1 MKLLFTSDLHGQE
14 AAYCRFSDLLRNSEY
29 HAGVIAGD
37 LMTFPSE
44 KAIEKASEEYRS
56 SRARGSRSLVDEK
69 SFVEQIAVK
78 DDERTLKGI
87 LKHAG
92 KIVFYVMGNDDG
104 LLGDG
109 AEWKNGGPVVNVNM
123 RRSMYRGVPF
133 VGYQYT
139 NPYVGGPFEKT
150 ECEQEADFLAL
161 EQLLDHESVLITHGP
176 PAGILDLVDDG
187 QHVGSMALRRLVDRR
202 RPRLHLFGHIHQ
214 AFGIEGTSLN
224 GAYPHSRKF
233 FTVDT
238 ETLEARLLD

>member
-1 MKLLFTSDLHGQE
+1 VKLLFTSDLHGRE
-14 AAYCRFSDLLRNSEY
+14 AAYSRFSDLLRDGEY

-44 KAIEKASEEYRS
+44 KAIEKASEECRE
-56 SRARGSRSLVDEK
+56 R
-69 SFVEQIAVK
+69 SFVERIAVK

-92 KIVFYVMGNDDG
+92 KIVFFVMGNDDG

-109 AEWKNGGPVVNVNM
+109 AEWKSDGLVVNINM
-123 RRSMYRGVPF
+123 RRATYRGVPF

-139 NPYVGGPFEKT
+139 NPYVGGPFEKA
-150 ECEQEADFLAL
+150 EREQEADLVAL
-161 EQLLDHESVLITHGP
+161 ERLIDRDTVLITHGP

-187 QHVGSMALRRLVDRR
+187 LHVGSMALRRLVDRR

-233 FTVDT
+233 VAIDT
-238 ETLEARLLD
+238 ETLVTTPVE

>member
-1 MKLLFTSDLHGQE
+1 VKLLFTSDLHGRE
-14 AAYCRFSDLLRNSEY
+14 TAYSRFADVLRDSEY

-44 KAIEKASEEYRS
+44 KAIEKASEEYQER
-56 SRARGSRSLVDEK
+56 

-92 KIVFYVMGNDDG
+92 KIVFFVMGNDDG

-109 AEWKNGGPVVNVNM
+109 AEWKNDGLVVNVNM
-123 RRSMYRGVPF
+123 RRATYRGVPF

-139 NPYVGGPFEKT
+139 NPYVGGPFEKA
-150 ECEQEADFLAL
+150 ESDQEADFVAL
-161 EQLLDHESVLITHGP
+161 ERLIDRDSVLITHGP

-187 QHVGSMALRRLVDRR
+187 QHVGSIALRRLVDRR

-214 AFGIEGTSLN
+214 AFGIEGTSVN

-233 FTVDT
+233 IAVDT
-238 ETLEARLLD
+238 ETLEARLLE

>member
-1 MKLLFTSDLHGQE
+1 VKLLFTSDLHGQE
-14 AAYCRFSDLLRNSEY
+14 AAYSRFSDLLRDSEY

-44 KAIEKASEEYRS
+44 KAIEKASEKYRE
-56 SRARGSRSLVDEK
+56 R
-69 SFVEQIAVK
+69 SFVERMAVK
-78 DDERTLKGI
+78 DDERTLKGV

-92 KIVFYVMGNDDG
+92 KIVFFVMGNDDG
-104 LLGDG
+104 LLGDET
-109 AEWKNGGPVVNVNM
+109 EWKSDGIVVNVNM
-123 RRSMYRGVPF
+123 RRATYRGVPF

-139 NPYVGGPFEKT
+139 NPYVGGPFEKA
-150 ECEQEADFLAL
+150 ESDQEADFVAL
-161 EQLLDHESVLITHGP
+161 ERLIDRDSVLITHGP

-214 AFGIEGTSLN
+214 AFGIEGNRVN

-233 FTVDT
+233 IAVDT
-238 ETLEARLLD
+238 ETLEARLLE